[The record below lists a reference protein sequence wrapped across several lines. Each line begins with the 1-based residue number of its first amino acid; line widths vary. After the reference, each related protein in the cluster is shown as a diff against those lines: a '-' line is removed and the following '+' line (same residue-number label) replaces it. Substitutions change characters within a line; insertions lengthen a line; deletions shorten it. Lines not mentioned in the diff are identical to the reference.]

1 MRRLSHPA
9 DPQGPALVLLADALA
24 APAASAAPPPRVEA
38 ADPADQRRRE
48 LEEAF
53 AAARREGLAKGLSE
67 ADDELANRVEAITAK
82 LRESQR
88 LDAQRLEARI
98 TELNTLLKSLDAAFV
113 LRAREAQDL
122 AVETAYAAL
131 VRVLGQKSADRQ
143 LMRELCEEALKARG
157 IGAATLRLSP
167 ADHADVALEDTHL
180 LVVAD
185 SSLSPGQCV
194 LESPRGAS
202 DTGLDVRLEA
212 IRRAFLDGLGAH
224 GAAT

>member
-1 MRRLSHPA
+1 
-9 DPQGPALVLLADALA
+9 
-24 APAASAAPPPRVEA
+24 
-38 ADPADQRRRE
+38 
-48 LEEAF
+48 
-53 AAARREGLAKGLSE
+53 
-67 ADDELANRVEAITAK
+67 VEAITAK

>member
-9 DPQGPALVLLADALA
+9 HQPGPALVLLADALA
-24 APAASAAPPPRVEA
+24 APPASAAQVSVAQA

-48 LEEAF
+48 GEVAF
-53 AAARREGLAKGLSE
+53 ETARREGLAKGL
-67 ADDELANRVEAITAK
+67 ADADAEVAKRVEAIAVK

-98 TELNTLLKSLDAAFV
+98 GELNTLTKSLDAAFA
-113 LRAREAQDL
+113 LRAREAQDV

-143 LMRELCEEALKARG
+143 LMRELCEEALKLRG
-157 IGAATLRLSP
+157 LGAATLRLSP

-180 LVVAD
+180 SVVAD